1 MLSALRGTSAAR
13 PLTVANLLAAV
24 DAREHVILTREELN
38 GALARLIGDGKAHEL
53 ESGRYAAGRG
63 SGAFTP
69 VDEASFERAVAEHTG
84 EPGSPESED
93 DDGDSVRLLVR
104 FHCGDARPSDTEL
117 DELSDTLEDAVGD
130 RADLLGF
137 ELGPGV
143 VELHLAVDED
153 ESSDE
158 IVRALVPA
166 SAEATWARRFEIAQ
180 RQAGGAER
188 RLHPAK

>member
-63 SGAFTP
+63 SSAFTP

-117 DELSDTLEDAVGD
+117 DELSDALEDAVG
-130 RADLLGF
+130 
-137 ELGPGV
+137 
-143 VELHLAVDED
+143 ED